1 MQFQAINSL
10 FVCNKQIH
18 YSVLCCNITVKTYI
32 LYVITLIMKELID
45 LSRRIAIRAININ
58 EKTVTLNGNVKL
70 TSDFNIKTLQF
81 E

>member
-1 MQFQAINSL
+1 M
-10 FVCNKQIH
+10 
-18 YSVLCCNITVKTYI
+18 KTYI

-81 E
+81 T

>member
-1 MQFQAINSL
+1 M
-10 FVCNKQIH
+10 
-18 YSVLCCNITVKTYI
+18 KTYI

-45 LSRRIAIRAININ
+45 TLSRRIAIRAININ

-81 E
+81 T